1 MSNEKELIRVNS
13 FYTVNF
19 FDLSPIFHTNFHN
32 HDCWELFYVDSG
44 EVNCITESDSRIL
57 KSGDVVFHRPG
68 SVHNT
73 VCNGKKSAAIFNV
86 LFYTDS
92 ASMEILDGKSLT
104 VPSKLTPTL
113 KNLIN
118 ECNKTYRV
126 SEHPL
131 KARKRAPLGG
141 AQLSRIYLE
150 ELLILII
157 REMQKDKSTHNESAP
172 ESDTC
177 NPLIEDICKFLSE
190 NLNSPV
196 TLSDIC
202 ERFHFGKSYISEQFK
217 KCKGRSIM
225 SYYLDLKLAEAK
237 RLLREEDLT
246 VMQISEKLG
255 FESPEYFSRYFK
267 KRVGHSPR
275 DFRKMLINNATLKKK
290 EL

>member
-44 EVNCITESDSRIL
+44 EVNCITESDSKIL

-86 LFYTDS
+86 LFFIDS
-92 ASMEILDGKSLT
+92 PSMEFLSGKSLK
-104 VPSKLTPTL
+104 VPERLLPTL

-118 ECNKTYRV
+118 ECNKTYLV

-131 KARKRAPLGG
+131 KPRKNEPFGG
-141 AQLSRIYLE
+141 VQLARIYLE
-150 ELLILII
+150 EFLLLMI
-157 REMQKDKSTHNESAP
+157 RELQNDNQTEYYAA
-172 ESDTC
+172 ESDTD
-177 NPLIEDICKFLSE
+177 NVLIDDICEFLSE
-190 NLNSPV
+190 NIYNTV
-196 TLSDIC
+196 TLKDVC
-202 ERFHFGKSYISEQFK
+202 ERFHFGKSYLSEQFK
-217 KCKGRSIM
+217 KCRGTSIM
-225 SYYLDLKLAEAK
+225 SFYLDLKLAEAK

-246 VMQISEKLG
+246 IGQISEKLG

-267 KRVGHSPR
+267 KRTGHSPR
-275 DFRKMLINNATLKKK
+275 DFRKMLINNAALKKK